1 MNENFINTWVAN
13 AELGRIHSLR
23 EPIARRRE
31 REGKTFD
38 TSHPL
43 AQAIIEG
50 GKTGSK
56 KGSPVDCLVISLD
69 FQLMGRLLVNDFIDD
84 TWRRKLRWEEGY
96 LMFLKDSLAGKQ
108 PGLGNIRLS
117 SEEPSQNVLDV
128 FQTRVVPAKDY
139 TLVVIDTRA
148 FENGG
153 TLTVDIE
160 VGRADANGFFYL
172 FDGDREL
179 PTALRMS
186 KEDRLASV
194 WIEPGDT
201 RQITHR
207 FDRGQFFKLGA
218 IGRWDEERGQVNAF
232 QARISVAEN

>member
-1 MNENFINTWVAN
+1 
-13 AELGRIHSLR
+13 
-23 EPIARRRE
+23 
-31 REGKTFD
+31 
-38 TSHPL
+38 
-43 AQAIIEG
+43 
-50 GKTGSK
+50 
-56 KGSPVDCLVISLD
+56 
-69 FQLMGRLLVNDFIDD
+69 
-84 TWRRKLRWEEGY
+84 
-96 LMFLKDSLAGKQ
+96 MFLKDSLVGKQ

-128 FQTRVVPAKDY
+128 FQTRVVPSKDY

-172 FDGDREL
+172 FDGNREL
-179 PTALRMS
+179 PTALQIS

-201 RQITHR
+201 RQITHS
-207 FDRGQFFKLGA
+207 FERGQFFKLGA
-218 IGRWDEERGQVNAF
+218 IGRSDEERGQVNAF
-232 QARISVAEN
+232 QARISVEEN

>member
-1 MNENFINTWVAN
+1 
-13 AELGRIHSLR
+13 
-23 EPIARRRE
+23 
-31 REGKTFD
+31 
-38 TSHPL
+38 
-43 AQAIIEG
+43 
-50 GKTGSK
+50 
-56 KGSPVDCLVISLD
+56 
-69 FQLMGRLLVNDFIDD
+69 
-84 TWRRKLRWEEGY
+84 
-96 LMFLKDSLAGKQ
+96 MFLKDSLAGEQ

-128 FQTRVVPAKDY
+128 FQTRVVPSKDY

-172 FDGDREL
+172 FDGNREL
-179 PTALRMS
+179 PTALQIS

-201 RQITHR
+201 RQIKHS
-207 FDRGQFFKLGA
+207 FERGQFFKLGA

-232 QARISVAEN
+232 QARISVEEN

>member
-1 MNENFINTWVAN
+1 
-13 AELGRIHSLR
+13 
-23 EPIARRRE
+23 
-31 REGKTFD
+31 
-38 TSHPL
+38 
-43 AQAIIEG
+43 
-50 GKTGSK
+50 
-56 KGSPVDCLVISLD
+56 
-69 FQLMGRLLVNDFIDD
+69 
-84 TWRRKLRWEEGY
+84 
-96 LMFLKDSLAGKQ
+96 MFLKDSLAGKQ

-128 FQTRVVPAKDY
+128 FQTREVPPKDY

-172 FDGDREL
+172 FDGEREL
-179 PTALRMS
+179 PTALQIS

-201 RQITHR
+201 GQITHR

-218 IGRWDEERGQVNAF
+218 TGRWDEERGQVNAF
-232 QARISVAEN
+232 QAKISVEEN